1 MYKKYGT
8 RTFLKY
14 EKILTSM
21 TQMRRKATD
30 KVVNLNEENMET
42 LATDSLIKS
51 SHFPSIKWNIS
62 TI

>member
-1 MYKKYGT
+1 MYRKVK

-14 EKILTSM
+14 EKILAFM
-21 TQMRRKATD
+21 TQMRRKTTD
-30 KVVNLNEENMET
+30 NVVNLNKENMET

-51 SHFPSIKWNIS
+51 SHFPSIKFNIS